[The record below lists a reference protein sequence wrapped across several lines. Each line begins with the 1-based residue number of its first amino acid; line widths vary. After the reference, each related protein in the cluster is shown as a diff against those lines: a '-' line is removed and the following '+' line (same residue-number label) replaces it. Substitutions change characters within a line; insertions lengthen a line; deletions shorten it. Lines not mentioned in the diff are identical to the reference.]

1 MRTKK
6 FKFLFLVSL
15 LLISINASTSK
26 AVPSRDHL
34 TEQEA
39 GLVADAQE
47 LDKRIAVFTKIIER
61 RFLLITNP
69 NATQS
74 KKEQETFGD
83 FPKGKRTELLS
94 DIAKIIDESISNI
107 ESVNDKDS
115 SNPLIEKSLRKFGES
130 CKGFVT
136 QLSTMLNQTKDEGE
150 RRAIERA
157 IENAQLV
164 IDAAKNLPAETKKK

>member
-1 MRTKK
+1 MMTKT
-6 FKFLFLVSL
+6 FKFLILISL

-26 AVPSRDHL
+26 GTPSRDHL

-39 GLVADAQE
+39 GLVADNQE
-47 LDKRIAVFTKIIER
+47 LDKRIAIFIKTIER
-61 RFLLITNP
+61 RFLLIANP

-83 FPKGKRTELLS
+83 FPKGTRAELLM

-107 ESVNDKDS
+107 ENVNDKDP
-115 SNPLIEKSLRKFGES
+115 SNPLIAKSLRKFGEA

-136 QLSTMLNQTKDEGE
+136 QLSTMLNQTKEDRE
-150 RRAIERA
+150 RVAIEKA
-157 IENAQLV
+157 IENAQMV
-164 IDAAKNLPAETKKK
+164 IEAANKLPAETKKK